1 MSTVSQNT
9 FPDLPRSATRLF
21 RHTVS
26 LTRLHVGAICF
37 VMALCAVFAGQV
49 QAQSYPT
56 RPIRMIV
63 PFAAGSA
70 TDTVARVYGQKMS
83 ESLGQPVVVENRTG
97 AVGTIAADL
106 VAKAAPDGYTILV
119 GTNTTNA
126 AVMSLM
132 KNVPYDPARDFTSI
146 SFLGNLPQVLI
157 INTSLPFKT
166 VEEFLAEARRN
177 PEKLTYA
184 WTNSVS
190 RVAAELLA
198 GMSGV
203 KFFNVPY
210 KTGSGAIADVISG
223 QVNFTIVD
231 MIVAYPQIQ
240 SGKVRA
246 LAVTSAQRIE
256 LLPDTPSI
264 SEAAKLPSYELMG
277 IFAAFGPANLPD
289 DILVKLNAAIV
300 KAGKDPELIARFK
313 AMSLNVETG
322 TPQQL
327 EQRFAKEREVW
338 SRVAREAG
346 IKPE

>member
-1 MSTVSQNT
+1 MSAASQDMN
-9 FPDLPRSATRLF
+9 PDRRLSSTRRF
-21 RHTVS
+21 RQTLNISRVYAI
-26 LTRLHVGAICF
+26 AIC
-37 VMALCAVFAGQV
+37 VVVNLCAALAWQV
-49 QAQSYPT
+49 QAQGYPT

-166 VEEFLAEARRN
+166 VEEFLTEARRN

-264 SEAAKLPSYELMG
+264 SEAAKLPGYELMG

-289 DILVKLNAAIV
+289 DILAKLNTAIV

-313 AMSLNVETG
+313 TMSLNVETG
-322 TPQQL
+322 SSQQL

>member
-1 MSTVSQNT
+1 MSAASQDMN
-9 FPDLPRSATRLF
+9 PDRRLSSTRRF
-21 RHTVS
+21 RQTLNISRVYAI
-26 LTRLHVGAICF
+26 AIC
-37 VMALCAVFAGQV
+37 VVVNLCAALAWQV
-49 QAQSYPT
+49 QAQGYPT

-166 VEEFLAEARRN
+166 VEEFLTEARRN

-264 SEAAKLPSYELMG
+264 SEAAKLPGYELMG

-289 DILVKLNAAIV
+289 DIRAKLNTAIV

-313 AMSLNVETG
+313 TMSLNVETG
-322 TPQQL
+322 SSQQL

>member
-9 FPDLPRSATRLF
+9 FPDLPRSVTRLF

-26 LTRLHVGAICF
+26 LTHLHIGAICF
-37 VMALCAVFAGQV
+37 VMALCAAFAGQV

-157 INTSLPFKT
+157 INT
-166 VEEFLAEARRN
+166 
-177 PEKLTYA
+177 
-184 WTNSVS
+184 
-190 RVAAELLA
+190 
-198 GMSGV
+198 
-203 KFFNVPY
+203 
-210 KTGSGAIADVISG
+210 
-223 QVNFTIVD
+223 
-231 MIVAYPQIQ
+231 
-240 SGKVRA
+240 
-246 LAVTSAQRIE
+246 
-256 LLPDTPSI
+256 
-264 SEAAKLPSYELMG
+264 
-277 IFAAFGPANLPD
+277 
-289 DILVKLNAAIV
+289 
-300 KAGKDPELIARFK
+300 
-313 AMSLNVETG
+313 
-322 TPQQL
+322 
-327 EQRFAKEREVW
+327 
-338 SRVAREAG
+338 
-346 IKPE
+346 